1 MVCTGILLVLQ
12 RRLRFFGAEGLR
24 RLAVGQAG
32 SLMTELIIAIA
43 IFVLVSAA
51 VMSGLST
58 MHRSGGK
65 TEEQSL
71 GENIARNQM
80 EYVFSLPYQAPPSTY
95 PAVATPPG
103 YGVSAAAQTYVVGDT
118 NIQKVVVT
126 VHRGGVDV
134 LVLETMR
141 TR

>member
-1 MVCTGILLVLQ
+1 MVRLGSPMVLL
-12 RRLRFFGAEGLR
+12 RRLRIHWAEE
-24 RLAVGQAG
+24 QAG
-32 SLMTELIIAIA
+32 SLMTELVIAIA

-58 MHRSGGK
+58 MHRSGGR
-65 TEEQSL
+65 TEEQSM

-95 PAVATPPG
+95 PAVATLPG
-103 YGVSAAAQTYVVGDT
+103 YDVSAVAQSYVAGDT
-118 NIQKVVVT
+118 NIQKVMVAVN
-126 VHRGGVDV
+126 HGGVDV
-134 LVLETMR
+134 LVLETLR